1 MRLIENKKEATT
13 LAGGCN
19 ELIKPEKLTKM
30 LKHDEAIKYC
40 HDFFE
45 YTSTRF
51 GFNGS
56 KIYKIDEGKA
66 TAEFDDLEDLE
77 ETFIRKNREMDTELH
92 EAQIEERTE
101 AIMRVAAE
109 ADLDELKRYKMFIDY
124 EIEKKKGNNPP
135 NPFTMENLWYR

>member
-30 LKHDEAIKYC
+30 LKQDEAIKYC

-45 YTSTRF
+45 CTPTRF

-109 ADLDELKRYKMFIDY
+109 ADLDELERYKMFIDY
-124 EIEKKKGNNPP
+124 EIEKRKGNNPP

>member
-1 MRLIENKKEATT
+1 MRLIENNKEATT
-13 LAGGCN
+13 LVGSCN

-30 LKHDEAIKYC
+30 LKQDEAIKYC

-45 YTSTRF
+45 CTPTRF

-109 ADLDELKRYKMFIDY
+109 ADLDELERYKMFIDY
-124 EIEKKKGNNPP
+124 EIEKRKGNNPP

>member
-45 YTSTRF
+45 YTPTRF

-56 KIYKIDEGKA
+56 KIYKSM
-66 TAEFDDLEDLE
+66 
-77 ETFIRKNREMDTELH
+77 REKLLPSLTILRILKKH
-92 EAQIEERTE
+92 SSERT
-101 AIMRVAAE
+101 
-109 ADLDELKRYKMFIDY
+109 
-124 EIEKKKGNNPP
+124 KKWTQSFMKHRLRN
-135 NPFTMENLWYR
+135 EQKLS

>member
-13 LAGGCN
+13 LVGGCN

-45 YTSTRF
+45 YTPTRF

-66 TAEFDDLEDLE
+66 TAEFDDLEAL
-77 ETFIRKNREMDTELH
+77 KKH
-92 EAQIEERTE
+92 SSERTE
-101 AIMRVAAE
+101 KWTQSFMKHR
-109 ADLDELKRYKMFIDY
+109 LRNGQKLS
-124 EIEKKKGNNPP
+124 
-135 NPFTMENLWYR
+135 

>member
-45 YTSTRF
+45 YTPTRF

-77 ETFIRKNREMDTELH
+77 ETFIRKKWTQSFMKHRLRNEQKLS
-92 EAQIEERTE
+92 
-101 AIMRVAAE
+101 
-109 ADLDELKRYKMFIDY
+109 
-124 EIEKKKGNNPP
+124 
-135 NPFTMENLWYR
+135 

>member
-45 YTSTRF
+45 YTPTRF

-56 KIYKIDEGKA
+56 ILRTLKK
-66 TAEFDDLEDLE
+66 
-77 ETFIRKNREMDTELH
+77 H
-92 EAQIEERTE
+92 SSERTE
-101 AIMRVAAE
+101 KWTQSFMKHRLRNE
-109 ADLDELKRYKMFIDY
+109 QKLS
-124 EIEKKKGNNPP
+124 
-135 NPFTMENLWYR
+135 

>member
-1 MRLIENKKEATT
+1 M
-13 LAGGCN
+13 
-19 ELIKPEKLTKM
+19 
-30 LKHDEAIKYC
+30 Y
-40 HDFFE
+40 FF
-45 YTSTRF
+45 RF
-51 GFNGS
+51 PKSSERNFRIRSAERGFNGS

>member
-45 YTSTRF
+45 YP
-51 GFNGS
+51 
-56 KIYKIDEGKA
+56 YKVW
-66 TAEFDDLEDLE
+66 FQRQQDLQD
-77 ETFIRKNREMDTELH
+77 R
-92 EAQIEERTE
+92 
-101 AIMRVAAE
+101 
-109 ADLDELKRYKMFIDY
+109 
-124 EIEKKKGNNPP
+124 
-135 NPFTMENLWYR
+135 

>member
-45 YTSTRF
+45 YTPTRF

-77 ETFIRKNREMDTELH
+77 ETS
-92 EAQIEERTE
+92 ERT
-101 AIMRVAAE
+101 
-109 ADLDELKRYKMFIDY
+109 
-124 EIEKKKGNNPP
+124 KKWTQSFMKHRLRN
-135 NPFTMENLWYR
+135 EQKLS

>member
-45 YTSTRF
+45 YPLQGLASTAARSTR
-51 GFNGS
+51 S
-56 KIYKIDEGKA
+56 M
-66 TAEFDDLEDLE
+66 
-77 ETFIRKNREMDTELH
+77 REKLLPSLTILRTLKKH
-92 EAQIEERTE
+92 SSERTE
-101 AIMRVAAE
+101 KWTQSFMKHRLRNE
-109 ADLDELKRYKMFIDY
+109 QKLS
-124 EIEKKKGNNPP
+124 
-135 NPFTMENLWYR
+135 

>member
-45 YTSTRF
+45 YTPTRC

-66 TAEFDDLEDLE
+66 TAE
-77 ETFIRKNREMDTELH
+77 
-92 EAQIEERTE
+92 IEERTE